1 MRCVTPAKDA
11 PAPLDARRP
20 ERTDGRPA
28 PELRAT
34 ATAPVSASHDA
45 LGGSPLDPRLTFAS
59 FVIGRSNTLA
69 HAAARQVAE
78 GRRGDRVM
86 FNPLY
91 IHAGVGLGKTHLLQ
105 AVTWAGNS
113 GSERKVLYLTAEKFM
128 YGFVAALKTQTAL
141 AFKEALR
148 GIDVLVID
156 DLQFL
161 QGKSTQAE
169 FCHTLNALID
179 AGRQVVIAADRPP
192 SDLESLDDRVRS
204 RLAGGLVVEMGS
216 LGEELR
222 LGILKSRVAAA
233 RAHHATFDVPAPV
246 LDYLARTIT
255 HNGRDLEG
263 AVNRLLAH
271 SKLNAQPVTLEMAER
286 EVRDLIRPQEPKRI
300 KIEDIQRVVARQY
313 NVSRSDLLSSRR
325 TANVVRPRQVAMYLA
340 KTLTLRSLPEIGRRF
355 GGRDHTTV
363 LHAVRKIEA
372 LVAKDVALVR
382 RGRSRS
388 SASCRSNARTGSS
401 PPCGTG
407 WPVAA
412 AADRGAAGH
421 FCRKRGE
428 RPRRFPCAGGHPRHL
443 AVPPR
448 VWSNPASIRLFGFQ
462 MPRRCL
468 SGRPAFPSL
477 GSGGYCNEGH
487 GRTRATAEIAG
498 PRPSRGRAPQHH
510 SDPRQRAVPRRKR
523 PAVAESHRPRPR
535 GDRNAGGGNRD
546 RRLDHRAG
554 AHVLRHRAQT
564 ARRLADRAG
573 RRRRPRGAGDP
584 RRPLALHAADPA
596 GKRFP
601 GSRRRRHDAF
611 VHAGRRRPEAADRP
625 HAVRDL
631 DRRDAL
637 LPQRHLSARAGT
649 RQGRDPARGRDRRP
663 SAGAGRS
670 AVAEGRGRHAG
681 RDRAAQDRRRSA
693 AADRGQ

>member
-1 MRCVTPAKDA
+1 VTEHSLEVAPRQEPCTAFRHKAHFNLEKFKAMTNSEQDRWSRVKGRLRSSVGEDVYTSWFARMDLEAVQDESVHLSVPTRFLKSWIQAHYAERVLSCWQAEMPEVHRVDLTVRTAMRAVTPVKEA
-11 PAPLDARRP
+11 PPLETRRIEP
-20 ERTDGRPA
+20 RDGRPTL
-28 PELRAT
+28 ELRST
-34 ATAPVSASHDA
+34 ASAPVSANHDA

-59 FVIGRSNTLA
+59 FVVGRSNTLA

-78 GRRGDRVM
+78 GRRGDPVM

-105 AVTWAGNS
+105 AVTWAGNAA
-113 GSERKVLYLTAEKFM
+113 GERKVLYLTAEKFM

-233 RAHHATFDVPAPV
+233 RAHHASFDVPEQV

-263 AVNRLLAH
+263 AINRLLAH
-271 SKLNAQPVTLEMAER
+271 SKLNNQPVTLEMAER

-372 LVAKDVALVR
+372 LVARDTALSEEVE
-382 RGRSRS
+382 SL
-388 SASCRSNARTGSS
+388 
-401 PPCGTG
+401 
-407 WPVAA
+407 
-412 AADRGAAGH
+412 
-421 FCRKRGE
+421 KRQLQE
-428 RPRRFPCAGGHPRHL
+428 
-443 AVPPR
+443 
-448 VWSNPASIRLFGFQ
+448 
-462 MPRRCL
+462 
-468 SGRPAFPSL
+468 
-477 GSGGYCNEGH
+477 
-487 GRTRATAEIAG
+487 
-498 PRPSRGRAPQHH
+498 
-510 SDPRQRAVPRRKR
+510 
-523 PAVAESHRPRPR
+523 
-535 GDRNAGGGNRD
+535 
-546 RRLDHRAG
+546 
-554 AHVLRHRAQT
+554 
-564 ARRLADRAG
+564 
-573 RRRRPRGAGDP
+573 
-584 RRPLALHAADPA
+584 
-596 GKRFP
+596 
-601 GSRRRRHDAF
+601 
-611 VHAGRRRPEAADRP
+611 
-625 HAVRDL
+625 
-631 DRRDAL
+631 
-637 LPQRHLSARAGT
+637 
-649 RQGRDPARGRDRRP
+649 
-663 SAGAGRS
+663 
-670 AVAEGRGRHAG
+670 
-681 RDRAAQDRRRSA
+681 
-693 AADRGQ
+693 